1 MALWVYLFRVS
12 EFALLLWKKENLDLH
27 LSSSCR
33 VPLKHETFHKTP
45 RFRPVCSC
53 SDETFLSDKRKA
65 RSAHAGPAGRAG
77 SAWAEPG
84 QAASLGHGPAR

>member
-33 VPLKHETFHKTP
+33 VSLKHETFHKIP
-45 RFRPVCSC
+45 RFCPVCSC

-77 SAWAEPG
+77 SAWAELG
-84 QAASLGHGPAR
+84 QAASLAHGPAR